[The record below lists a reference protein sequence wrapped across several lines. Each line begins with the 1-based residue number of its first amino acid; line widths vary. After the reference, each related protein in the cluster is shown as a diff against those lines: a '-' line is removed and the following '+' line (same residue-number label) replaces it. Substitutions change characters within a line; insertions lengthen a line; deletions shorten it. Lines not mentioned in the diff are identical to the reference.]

1 MVLNEKDIELLKFKE
16 NEVVVKKVLLST
28 GEFYAKYCTIHDA
41 FMEILGSKVFSLV
54 GIKCPNYTYIKDAHC
69 VLSENVKNYDKFHN
83 PFDLGMN
90 GYTLMNV
97 KNKLAGYFLQGK
109 FTNHKEICF
118 QIDIMHFIDILFSNI
133 DRHISNF
140 GFSLKEDGM
149 GYLVVYDNADFLQ
162 EFEKATRPMS
172 IEGSNGLDFVF
183 TSKREEAKVFI
194 SSLSEEERLYMLKI
208 YEMFSPLRLLSIIS
222 GIEKDND
229 IKLPNKLSIMKSYIK
244 NYMMIGKL
252 LNNKDKIKK
261 K

>member
-1 MVLNEKDIELLKFKE
+1 MNSMILNEKDIELLKFKE
-16 NEVVVKKVLLST
+16 NEVAVKRVLLST

-90 GYTLMNV
+90 GYTLTNV

-133 DRHISNF
+133 DRHLSNI
-140 GFSLKEDGM
+140 GFSLKEDLM

-162 EFEKATRPMS
+162 
-172 IEGSNGLDFVF
+172 
-183 TSKREEAKVFI
+183 
-194 SSLSEEERLYMLKI
+194 
-208 YEMFSPLRLLSIIS
+208 
-222 GIEKDND
+222 
-229 IKLPNKLSIMKSYIK
+229 
-244 NYMMIGKL
+244 
-252 LNNKDKIKK
+252 
-261 K
+261 